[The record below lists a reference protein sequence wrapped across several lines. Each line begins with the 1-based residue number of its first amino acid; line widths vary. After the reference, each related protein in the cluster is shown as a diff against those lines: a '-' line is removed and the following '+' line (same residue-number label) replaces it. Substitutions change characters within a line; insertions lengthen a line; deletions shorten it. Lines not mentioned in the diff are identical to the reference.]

1 MASHDS
7 YPHSAAAKSHVELR
21 FLPRFADLRCLTFP
35 CNTAGHV
42 EIDQLSEHERID
54 YLFARALRG
63 RDYSLEIVTA
73 LDNPMPPELAWRS
86 HPQA

>member
-1 MASHDS
+1 MAPHESHDD
-7 YPHSAAAKSHVELR
+7 SAAAKSHIELR
-21 FLPRFADLRCLTFP
+21 FLPRIGGQRRLVFP

-42 EIDQLSEHERID
+42 EIDKLSEHQRID

-73 LDNPMPPELAWRS
+73 FDD
-86 HPQA
+86 